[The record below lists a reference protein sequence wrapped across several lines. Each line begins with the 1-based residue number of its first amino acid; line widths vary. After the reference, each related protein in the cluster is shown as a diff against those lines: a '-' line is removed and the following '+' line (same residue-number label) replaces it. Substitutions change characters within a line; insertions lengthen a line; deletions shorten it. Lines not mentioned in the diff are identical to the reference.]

1 MIHHQAPAVVRGGV
15 ATHLTH
21 QGPEAVL
28 LARRHGVSESG
39 IQFIAATKRHRGVR
53 LVHAQGRLALTA
65 SDLAEHLHR
74 LLVMNEDITRIGRGF
89 SNNLH
94 VFYLTGDS
102 ENAPAERFSPVQKR
116 QLTPS
121 MRNPQTLRLK
131 ELWCG
136 TPHCR
141 AEHIDTA

>member
-1 MIHHQAPAVVRGGV
+1 MIHHQASAVVRGGV
-15 ATHLTH
+15 TAHLTH

-28 LARRHGVSESG
+28 LARRHGISESG

-53 LVHAQGRLALTA
+53 LVHAQGRLALTT
-65 SDLAEHLHR
+65 SNLAEHLHR

-102 ENAPAERFSPVQKR
+102 ENAPLQNDSHLFKNA
-116 QLTPS
+116 
-121 MRNPQTLRLK
+121 N
-131 ELWCG
+131 
-136 TPHCR
+136 
-141 AEHIDTA
+141 

>member
-1 MIHHQAPAVVRGGV
+1 MIHHQASAVVRGGV
-15 ATHLTH
+15 TTHLTH
-21 QGPEAVL
+21 QGPKAML
-28 LARRHGVSESG
+28 LARRHCVSESRVQL
-39 IQFIAATKRHRGVR
+39 ITAAKRHCGVR
-53 LVHAQGRLALTA
+53 LVHAQSRLTLT
-65 SDLAEHLHR
+65 SSNLAEHLHG
-74 LLVMNEDITRIGRGF
+74 LLMVNEDIARIGRGF

-116 QLTPS
+116 QLPPS

-131 ELWCG
+131 KLWCG

-141 AEHIDTA
+141 TEHIDTA